1 MLIYTIIINNYPIAI
16 STRELFLFIFIRFL
30 TLTLA
35 VFMKTLINIKL
46 QMLAVYIQL
55 QNIIIVLSFK
65 KEKVQYCVGLEIIYW
80 LTEMR
85 Q

>member
-16 STRELFLFIFIRFL
+16 STRELFLFIFKVPIRFV

-65 KEKVQYCVGLEIIYW
+65 IEKVQYCVGLEIMY
-80 LTEMR
+80 
-85 Q
+85 